1 MLSNYGESS
10 SSVWNVGDGLW
21 SVVSENGAERSAADR
36 DATPNKI
43 PIAHWLTAQ
52 TYTWSVLALV
62 VLSCWIARLQCK
74 NALYLCVI
82 CHLWFIFLTLVHYQ
96 IFFTLHDIVFNHEN
110 ALIVL
115 RGSDMHMGPCFQAS
129 EQDSLFQ
136 DQEQDPELQDK
147 D

>member
-1 MLSNYGESS
+1 VRDLSPVIYFFNF
-10 SSVWNVGDGLW
+10 
-21 SVVSENGAERSAADR
+21 GAL
-36 DATPNKI
+36 PN
-43 PIAHWLTAQ
+43 
-52 TYTWSVLALV
+52 
-62 VLSCWIARLQCK
+62 
-74 NALYLCVI
+74 
-82 CHLWFIFLTLVHYQ
+82 
-96 IFFTLHDIVFNHEN
+96 FFTLHDIVFNHEN